1 MAKVSRVTKPRE
13 KKTAEKTEIGIGTKQ
28 ELQSLPHAEK
38 LMAFTE
44 KMASDSREDAEKA
57 AQTQSKEV
65 VPEPVMVKRFS
76 AAEAAREAG
85 TQIQA
90 LVGMTVDS
98 VSSVERSEQGWDI
111 IVNVVELARIPHS
124 TDVLAAYNVNLD
136 GEGNLMSYSRGS
148 RYTRDQTG
156 ELH

>member
-1 MAKVSRVTKPRE
+1 MARANQAKKTRE
-13 KKTAEKTEIGIGTKQ
+13 KKTVVKSEVEIGTQQ
-28 ELQSLPHAEK
+28 ELESLPHAEK

-44 KMASDSREDAEKA
+44 KMTSDSREVSERADT
-57 AQTQSKEV
+57 TQSEEV

-76 AAEAAREAG
+76 AAEAAR
-85 TQIQA
+85 
-90 LVGMTVDS
+90 LVGMSVDS
-98 VSSVERSEQGWDI
+98 VSSVSRSTEGWDI

-136 GEGNLMSYSRGS
+136 GEGNLMSYSRGN

-156 ELH
+156 DLH

>member
-1 MAKVSRVTKPRE
+1 MARASQAKKTRE
-13 KKTAEKTEIGIGTKQ
+13 KKTVEKAEVEIGTPQ
-28 ELQSLPHAEK
+28 ELQNLPHAEK

-44 KMASDSREDAEKA
+44 KMTSDSSKDAVKA
-57 AQTQSKEV
+57 EATQSEEV

-85 TQIQA
+85 TQIEA
-90 LVGMTVDS
+90 LVGMSVDS
-98 VSSVERSEQGWDI
+98 VSSVIRSTEGWDI
-111 IVNVVELARIPHS
+111 IVNVIELARIPHS